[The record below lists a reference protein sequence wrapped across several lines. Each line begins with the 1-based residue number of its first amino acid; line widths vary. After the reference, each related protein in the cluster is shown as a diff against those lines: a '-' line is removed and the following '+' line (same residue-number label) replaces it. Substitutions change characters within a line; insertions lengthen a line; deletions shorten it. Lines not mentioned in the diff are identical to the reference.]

1 VDKRFFMGIKAF
13 NKGDN
18 VMVLDIINTENAIRR
33 EPEIKI
39 THVAFYLI
47 KSYFP

>member
-1 VDKRFFMGIKAF
+1 MGIKAF

-18 VMVLDIINTENAIRR
+18 VMVLDITNSENAIRR

-39 THVAFYLI
+39 AHVAFYLI
-47 KSYFP
+47 KCVFP